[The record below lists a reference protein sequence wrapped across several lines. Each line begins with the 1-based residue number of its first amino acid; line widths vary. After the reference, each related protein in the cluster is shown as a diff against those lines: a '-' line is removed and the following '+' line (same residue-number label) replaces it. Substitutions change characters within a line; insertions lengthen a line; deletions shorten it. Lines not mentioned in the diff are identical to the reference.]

1 MRIPTEHFAHVPVV
15 LLSPGLLL
23 SPSTSEP
30 DSTKGPWPR
39 PGGAVG
45 SAPASPAHR
54 RHDPALNNGTPLSTP
69 NPGTP
74 ADNLTPGSTP
84 TSLGR
89 RDDLLDRRYI
99 AVF

>member
-23 SPSTSEP
+23 SPSGSEP
-30 DSTKGPWPR
+30 DNAKTPWPR

-54 RHDPALNNGTPLSTP
+54 RRDPALNTGTPMSTP
-69 NPGTP
+69 YLGTP

-89 RDDLLDRRYI
+89 RDDLMSDKRYS
-99 AVF
+99 